1 MVAHQIWGSYALGLV
16 LDNSLRFTDFVLGCE
31 KSVNTQTGSS
41 ILNEA
46 KQAPVAWDLFKD
58 LMALA
63 KPRLSLFVILT
74 AVGGISFAPGT
85 HPTLKSL
92 LAILCTAL
100 IVGGANA
107 LNCYFERS
115 KDGQMRR
122 TMTRPFPA
130 GRLPLGWPMA
140 FWLTVVVIS
149 LPTLAWAANLL
160 TAGIGLAALVIYAF
174 VYTPLKYKTPSA
186 LYIGA
191 IPGAAPPLM
200 GWTTVTNSLD
210 LGGLSLFAVLFFWQ
224 LPHFLAISLYL
235 KEDYGR
241 AGMQLY
247 SIVYGE
253 RRTRIG
259 IVVSSVLLVP
269 ATLSLVPLGLANMLY
284 GACALALG
292 AALVVYA
299 LKGLRPGAGNKWARS
314 MFLATLIY
322 IPLLF
327 GAMVAGAV

>member
-1 MVAHQIWGSYALGLV
+1 MKIREGSPAIHQAQSLGS
-16 LDNSLRFTDFVLGCE
+16 
-31 KSVNTQTGSS
+31 Q
-41 ILNEA
+41 I
-46 KQAPVAWDLFKD
+46 KD
-58 LMALA
+58 LLALA
-63 KPRLSLFVILT
+63 KPRLSVFVILT
-74 AVGGISFAPGT
+74 AVGGISFAPGS
-85 HPTLKSL
+85 HPPLKSL
-92 LAILCTAL
+92 IAILMTAL

-107 LNCYFERS
+107 LNCFFERD

-122 TMTRPFPA
+122 TMTRPFPS
-130 GRLPLGWPMA
+130 GRLPLGWPMV
-140 FWLTVVVIS
+140 FWLVVVLIA
-149 LPTLAWAANLL
+149 LPVLAWASNLL
-160 TAGIGLAALVIYAF
+160 TAGLGLGALVTYAF
-174 VYTPLKYKTPSA
+174 IYTPLKYKTPQA
-186 LYIGA
+186 LYVGA

-200 GWTTVTNSLD
+200 GWTTVTNSID
-210 LGGLSLFAVLFFWQ
+210 LGGLALFAVLFFWQ

-241 AGMQLY
+241 AGMKLY

-259 IVVSSVLLVP
+259 IVVTSVLLIP
-269 ATLSLVPLGLANMLY
+269 ATLSLVPLGLANMFY
-284 GACALALG
+284 GACALVLG
-292 AALVVYA
+292 AAMVLYA

>member
-1 MVAHQIWGSYALGLV
+1 MKIREGSPAIHQGQSLG
-16 LDNSLRFTDFVLGCE
+16 R
-31 KSVNTQTGSS
+31 Q
-41 ILNEA
+41 I
-46 KQAPVAWDLFKD
+46 KD
-58 LMALA
+58 LLSLA
-63 KPRLSLFVILT
+63 KPRLSVFVILT

-85 HPTLKSL
+85 HPPLKSL
-92 LAILCTAL
+92 IAILMTAL

-107 LNCYFERS
+107 LNCFFERD

-122 TMTRPFPA
+122 TMTRPFPS
-130 GRLPLGWPMA
+130 GRLPLGWPMV
-140 FWLTVVVIS
+140 FWLVVVLAA
-149 LPTLAWAANLL
+149 LPILAWASNVL
-160 TAGIGLAALVIYAF
+160 TASIGLGALITYAF
-174 VYTPLKYKTPSA
+174 IYTPLKYKTPQA

-200 GWTTVTNSLD
+200 GWTTVTNSVD
-210 LGGLSLFAVLFFWQ
+210 LGGLALFAVLFFWQ

-241 AGMQLY
+241 AGMKLY

-259 IVVSSVLLVP
+259 IVVTSVLLIP
-269 ATLSLVPLGLANMLY
+269 ATLSLVPLGLANMFY
-284 GACALALG
+284 GACALVLG
-292 AALVVYA
+292 AAMVFYA

>member
-1 MVAHQIWGSYALGLV
+1 MKTQEGSTILDEVKVAPPLWAQ
-16 LDNSLRFTDFVLGCE
+16 
-31 KSVNTQTGSS
+31 
-41 ILNEA
+41 
-46 KQAPVAWDLFKD
+46 FKD
-58 LMALA
+58 LMSLA

-74 AVGGISFAPGT
+74 AVGGISFAPGS
-85 HPTLKSL
+85 HPPLKSL
-92 LAILCTAL
+92 IAILCTSL

-107 LNCYFERS
+107 LNCFFERD

-122 TMTRPFPA
+122 TMTRPFPS
-130 GRLPLGWPMA
+130 GRLPLFWPML
-140 FWLTVVVIS
+140 FWLTVVLVS
-149 LPTLAWAANLL
+149 LPLLAWSANLL
-160 TAGIGLAALVIYAF
+160 TAGIGLAALVTYAF
-174 VYTPLKYKTPSA
+174 IYTPLKYKTPQA
-186 LYIGA
+186 LYVGA

-253 RRTRIG
+253 RRTRIA
-259 IVVSSVLLVP
+259 IVVTSVLLVP
-269 ATLSLVPLGLANMLY
+269 ATLSLVPLGLANMFY
-284 GACALALG
+284 GACALVLG

-299 LKGLRPGAGNKWARS
+299 FKGFRPGAGNKWARS

>member
-1 MVAHQIWGSYALGLV
+1 M
-16 LDNSLRFTDFVLGCE
+16 
-31 KSVNTQTGSS
+31 
-41 ILNEA
+41 
-46 KQAPVAWDLFKD
+46 
-58 LMALA
+58 
-63 KPRLSLFVILT
+63 FVILT

-85 HPTLKSL
+85 HPPLKSL
-92 LAILCTAL
+92 IAILMTAL
-100 IVGGANA
+100 IVGCANA
-107 LNCYFERS
+107 WNCFFERD

-122 TMTRPFPA
+122 TMTRPFPS
-130 GRLPLGWPMA
+130 GRLPLGWPMV
-140 FWLTVVVIS
+140 FWLVVVLAA
-149 LPTLAWAANLL
+149 LPILAWASNLL
-160 TAGIGLAALVIYAF
+160 TAGLGLGALITYAF
-174 VYTPLKYKTPSA
+174 IYTPLKYKTPQA

-200 GWTTVTNSLD
+200 GWTTVTNSVD
-210 LGGLSLFAVLFFWQ
+210 LGGLALFAVLFFWQ

-241 AGMQLY
+241 AGMKLY

-259 IVVSSVLLVP
+259 IVVTSVLLIP
-269 ATLSLVPLGLANMLY
+269 ATLSLVPLGLANMFY
-284 GACALALG
+284 GACALVLG
-292 AALVVYA
+292 AAMVLYA

>member
-1 MVAHQIWGSYALGLV
+1 MKIREGSPAIHEAQSLGNQI
-16 LDNSLRFTDFVLGCE
+16 
-31 KSVNTQTGSS
+31 
-41 ILNEA
+41 
-46 KQAPVAWDLFKD
+46 KD
-58 LMALA
+58 LLALA
-63 KPRLSLFVILT
+63 KPRLSVFVILT
-74 AVGGISFAPGT
+74 AVGGISFAPGS
-85 HPTLKSL
+85 HPPLKSL
-92 LAILCTAL
+92 IAILMTAL

-107 LNCYFERS
+107 LNCFFERD

-122 TMTRPFPA
+122 TMTRPFPS
-130 GRLPLGWPMA
+130 GRLPLGWPMV
-140 FWLTVVVIS
+140 FWLVVVLIS
-149 LPTLAWAANLL
+149 LPVLAWSANLL
-160 TAGIGLAALVIYAF
+160 TAGLGLGALITYAF
-174 VYTPLKYKTPSA
+174 IYTPLKYKTPQA

-200 GWTTVTNSLD
+200 GWTTVTNSID
-210 LGGLSLFAVLFFWQ
+210 LGGLALFAVLFFWQ

-241 AGMQLY
+241 AGMKLY

-259 IVVSSVLLVP
+259 IVVTSVLLIP
-269 ATLSLVPLGLANMLY
+269 ATLSLVPLGLANMFY
-284 GACALALG
+284 GACALVLG
-292 AALVVYA
+292 AAMVLYS

>member
-1 MVAHQIWGSYALGLV
+1 MKIREGSPAIHEAQSLGNQI
-16 LDNSLRFTDFVLGCE
+16 
-31 KSVNTQTGSS
+31 
-41 ILNEA
+41 
-46 KQAPVAWDLFKD
+46 KD
-58 LMALA
+58 LLALA
-63 KPRLSLFVILT
+63 KPRLSVFVILT
-74 AVGGISFAPGT
+74 AVGGISFAPGS
-85 HPTLKSL
+85 HPPLKSL
-92 LAILCTAL
+92 IAILMTAL

-107 LNCYFERS
+107 LNCFFERD

-122 TMTRPFPA
+122 TMTRPFPS
-130 GRLPLGWPMA
+130 GRLPLGWPMV
-140 FWLTVVVIS
+140 FWLVVVLIS
-149 LPTLAWAANLL
+149 LPVLAWSANLL
-160 TAGIGLAALVIYAF
+160 TAGLGLGALITYAF
-174 VYTPLKYKTPSA
+174 VYTPLKYKTPQA

-200 GWTTVTNSLD
+200 GWTTVTNSID
-210 LGGLSLFAVLFFWQ
+210 LGGLALFAVLFFWQ

-241 AGMQLY
+241 AGMKLY

-259 IVVSSVLLVP
+259 IVVTSVLLIP
-269 ATLSLVPLGLANMLY
+269 ATLSLVPLGLANMFY
-284 GACALALG
+284 GACALVLG
-292 AALVVYA
+292 AAMVLYS

>member
-1 MVAHQIWGSYALGLV
+1 MKIREGSPAIHQAQSLGS
-16 LDNSLRFTDFVLGCE
+16 
-31 KSVNTQTGSS
+31 Q
-41 ILNEA
+41 I
-46 KQAPVAWDLFKD
+46 KD
-58 LMALA
+58 LLSLA
-63 KPRLSLFVILT
+63 KPRLSVFVILT

-85 HPTLKSL
+85 HPPLKSL
-92 LAILCTAL
+92 VAILMTAL

-107 LNCYFERS
+107 LNCFFERD

-122 TMTRPFPA
+122 TMTRPFPS
-130 GRLPLGWPMA
+130 GRLPLGWPMV
-140 FWLTVVVIS
+140 FWLVVVLAA
-149 LPTLAWAANLL
+149 LPILAWASNLL
-160 TAGIGLAALVIYAF
+160 TAGIGLGALVTYAF
-174 VYTPLKYKTPSA
+174 IYTPLKYKTPQA

-200 GWTTVTNSLD
+200 GWTTVTNSVD
-210 LGGLSLFAVLFFWQ
+210 LGGLALFAVLFFWQ

-241 AGMQLY
+241 AGMKLY

-259 IVVSSVLLVP
+259 IVVTSVLLIP
-269 ATLSLVPLGLANMLY
+269 ATLSLVPLGLANMFY
-284 GACALALG
+284 GACALVLG
-292 AALVVYA
+292 AAMVLYA

>member
-1 MVAHQIWGSYALGLV
+1 MKIREGSPAIHEAQSLGNQI
-16 LDNSLRFTDFVLGCE
+16 
-31 KSVNTQTGSS
+31 
-41 ILNEA
+41 
-46 KQAPVAWDLFKD
+46 KD
-58 LMALA
+58 LLALA
-63 KPRLSLFVILT
+63 KPRLSVFVILT
-74 AVGGISFAPGT
+74 AVGGISFAPGS
-85 HPTLKSL
+85 HPPLKSL
-92 LAILCTAL
+92 IAILMTAL

-107 LNCYFERS
+107 LNCFFERD

-122 TMTRPFPA
+122 TMTRPFPS
-130 GRLPLGWPMA
+130 GRLPLGWPMV
-140 FWLTVVVIS
+140 FWLVVVLIS
-149 LPTLAWAANLL
+149 LPVLAWSANLL
-160 TAGIGLAALVIYAF
+160 TAGLGLGSLITYAF
-174 VYTPLKYKTPSA
+174 VYTPLKYKTPQA

-200 GWTTVTNSLD
+200 GWTTVTNSID
-210 LGGLSLFAVLFFWQ
+210 LGGLALFAVLFFWQ

-241 AGMQLY
+241 AGMKLY

-259 IVVSSVLLVP
+259 IVVTSVLLIP
-269 ATLSLVPLGLANMLY
+269 ATLSLVPLGLANMFY
-284 GACALALG
+284 GACALVLG
-292 AALVVYA
+292 AAMVLYS